1 MVHGMRAPR
10 NPCIGIRTARA
21 RRCAISLAVGLGCI
35 AALGAAHAQ
44 TASPEIAQI
53 VVEGPRSDGEIR
65 MATAVYKPPGAGK
78 WPVLIYSHGRSGSDA
93 DRRRVKPP
101 DPRGHIRYW
110 LQKGFAVVAP
120 TRPGYGDTGGA
131 DREYSGVRYD
141 IFGNCWGPPDFGRAA
156 AAATTAITATLEW
169 LRHQPWAD
177 TDRIVL
183 AGSSMGGLASI
194 ASAATNP
201 PGVVAYINFAGGTGG
216 DSGRAPKHSCGSEE
230 MATLMRLYGRTTH
243 VPGLWLYAE
252 NDLYWG
258 AEWPRAWYRAFASGG
273 GHTEFVMTEP
283 VPNTDGHQLLARGGR
298 LWVDHVDRFL
308 AELGF

>member
-131 DREYSGVRYD
+131 DREYSGVR
-141 IFGNCWGPPDFGRAA
+141 N
-156 AAATTAITATLEW
+156 
-169 LRHQPWAD
+169 
-177 TDRIVL
+177 
-183 AGSSMGGLASI
+183 
-194 ASAATNP
+194 
-201 PGVVAYINFAGGTGG
+201 
-216 DSGRAPKHSCGSEE
+216 
-230 MATLMRLYGRTTH
+230 
-243 VPGLWLYAE
+243 
-252 NDLYWG
+252 
-258 AEWPRAWYRAFASGG
+258 
-273 GHTEFVMTEP
+273 
-283 VPNTDGHQLLARGGR
+283 
-298 LWVDHVDRFL
+298 
-308 AELGF
+308 